1 MTVSFLN
8 DREYF
13 PFSDSISALYTD
25 VMQFPASNKFLFS
38 NNLND
43 YHSSLRGSAFC
54 KDDGLGLPHWNK
66 KMDYNQMLNCK

>member
-43 YHSSLRGSAFC
+43 YHSSLQ
-54 KDDGLGLPHWNK
+54 PHFE
-66 KMDYNQMLNCK
+66 